1 MKRLGMVLLSILA
14 IALPMNVSAKSYSF
28 GGYYCDA
35 KEDQHDGT
43 FKEVCHVLVTSDF
56 DINHIKLELILKNLV
71 LDSVKT
77 SSDWVNK
84 NGLSN
89 KMEFTSNTS
98 HNGSFSVA
106 DLVFLGNI
114 NDEECEASIMPVLAE
129 KTTNDMVCAII
140 DEKFYGKNGSVV
152 DEVTYYE
159 ECCNYICTVVDNKY
173 YFDNK
178 GKSVDYD
185 TFMERCSEIEEGPQ
199 TGIDYGYIVLPLGII
214 SIIGILRFAKK
225 NTKIYKI

>member
-1 MKRLGMVLLSILA
+1 MKKISMLVLSILVI
-14 IALPMNVSAKSYSF
+14 IAPLNVSAKSYNF
-28 GGYYCDA
+28 NGYYCDA
-35 KEDQHDGT
+35 KEDLHDGT

-56 DINHIKLELILKNLV
+56 DINHIKLELVLKNLV

-89 KMEFTSNTS
+89 NMEFTSNDS
-98 HNGSFSVA
+98 HKGSFAVA
-106 DLVFLGNI
+106 DLVFMGNI
-114 NDEECEASIMPVLAE
+114 HDTECEASIKPVLVE
-129 KTTNDMVCAII
+129 KISNNMVCAIV
-140 DEKFYGKNGSVV
+140 DGEFFGKNGTQV

-159 ECCNYICTVVDNKY
+159 ECNHYTCTIVDNKY
-173 YFDNK
+173 YFDNN
-178 GKSVDYD
+178 GKSVDYN
-185 TFMERCSEIEEGPQ
+185 TFMDRCSEIVVGPE